1 MFTNHR
7 KNKWIVRMHKKQSG
21 EEKERRKTRN
31 SEAREGGS

>member
-1 MFTNHR
+1 
-7 KNKWIVRMHKKQSG
+7 MHKKQSG